1 MKKNLKIDNLSDISK
16 SVIEHHMV
24 RKSREQKVEF
34 SSFLKESLPNLENFE
49 VDEVDGNRNIV
60 IGDIKNAKYIF
71 TAHYDTPAT
80 MFIIP
85 NFLTPKN
92 IFTFILYQIFITV
105 LMIGI
110 AALFGLLTFTIG
122 LDFLVGYIGALL
134 LIMYQMLYG
143 IPNKNNYND
152 NTSGV
157 ITLIELYLSMSE
169 EQRRNCVFVFFDNEE
184 KGLKGSGSFNKK
196 YKELMEEREVI
207 NFDCVADGDYIM
219 LIHNKVSDETLA
231 RISEKTDYDNKK
243 IIISTSK
250 KAIYPSDQ
258 KKFKHNVGV
267 AAFHKN
273 KIIGYY
279 VNRLHTIFDVN
290 FDEDNIFVL
299 VEHFKNLV

>member
-1 MKKNLKIDNLSDISK
+1 
-16 SVIEHHMV
+16 
-24 RKSREQKVEF
+24 
-34 SSFLKESLPNLENFE
+34 
-49 VDEVDGNRNIV
+49 
-60 IGDIKNAKYIF
+60 
-71 TAHYDTPAT
+71 
-80 MFIIP
+80 
-85 NFLTPKN
+85 
-92 IFTFILYQIFITV
+92 
-105 LMIGI
+105 
-110 AALFGLLTFTIG
+110 
-122 LDFLVGYIGALL
+122 
-134 LIMYQMLYG
+134 
-143 IPNKNNYND
+143 
-152 NTSGV
+152 
-157 ITLIELYLSMSE
+157 
-169 EQRRNCVFVFFDNEE
+169 
-184 KGLKGSGSFNKK
+184 
-196 YKELMEEREVI
+196 
-207 NFDCVADGDYIM
+207 M